1 MTKII
6 LCCSAGMS
14 TSLLVTKMQ
23 AAAKDQGIET
33 AIQAMSEADVK
44 NHEDEMD
51 VLLLGPQVRFLLKK
65 MKEKYEPQGIPV
77 SVIPT
82 VDYGTMNGPKV
93 LKLALDL
100 AEKGVEK

>member
-1 MTKII
+1 MMTKII

-23 AAAKDQGIET
+23 AAAKEQGLDT
-33 AIQAMSEADVK
+33 QIQAMSESEVK

-51 VLLLGPQVRFLLKK
+51 VLLLGPQVRFMLSKLKA
-65 MKEKYEPQGIPV
+65 KYEPMGIPV
-77 SVIPT
+77 DVIPT

-93 LKLALDL
+93 LAQALAL
-100 AEKGVEK
+100 ANK

>member
-1 MTKII
+1 MVKIL

-23 AAAKDQGIET
+23 AAAKEQGIECS
-33 AIQAMSEADVK
+33 IQAMAEGEVK

-65 MKEKYEPQGIPV
+65 MKEKYEPKGIPV
-77 SVIPT
+77 DIIPT

-93 LKLALDL
+93 LALALKM
-100 AEKGVEK
+100 AGK

>member
-23 AAAKDQGIET
+23 AAAKAQGVEASIK
-33 AIQAMSEADVK
+33 AMSESEVK
-44 NHEDEMD
+44 NHEGEMD
-51 VLLLGPQVRFLLKK
+51 VLLLGPQVRFLLSK
-65 MKEKYEPQGIPV
+65 MKGKYEPMGIPV
-77 SVIPT
+77 DTIPT

-93 LKLALDL
+93 LAQALAM
-100 AEKGVEK
+100 AKK

>member
-23 AAAKDQGIET
+23 AAAKEQGLDT
-33 AIQAMSEADVK
+33 QIQAMSESEVK

-51 VLLLGPQVRFLLKK
+51 VLLLGPQVRFMLSKLKA
-65 MKEKYEPQGIPV
+65 KYEPMGIPV
-77 SVIPT
+77 DVIPT

-93 LKLALDL
+93 LAQALAL
-100 AEKGVEK
+100 ANK

>member
-23 AAAKDQGIET
+23 AAAKAQGVEVS
-33 AIQAMSEADVK
+33 IQAMSESEVK
-44 NHEDEMD
+44 NHESEME
-51 VLLLGPQVRFLLKK
+51 VLLLGPQVRFLLSK
-65 MKEKYEPQGIPV
+65 MKAKYEPTGIPV
-77 SVIPT
+77 DVIPT

-93 LKLALDL
+93 LALAL
-100 AEKGVEK
+100 AMAKK

>member
-23 AAAKDQGIET
+23 AAAKAQGVE
-33 AIQAMSEADVK
+33 ASIQAMSEADVK
-44 NHEDEMD
+44 NHESEMD
-51 VLLLGPQVRFLLKK
+51 VLLLGPQVRFLLGK
-65 MKEKYEPQGIPV
+65 MKGKYEPMGIPV
-77 SVIPT
+77 DVIPT

-93 LKLALDL
+93 LALALSL
-100 AEKGVEK
+100 VNK

>member
-23 AAAKDQGIET
+23 AAAKAEGKDVS
-33 AIQAMSEADVK
+33 IQAMSYTDVP

-51 VLLLGPQVRFLLKK
+51 VLLLGPQVRYLLNKLK
-65 MKEKYEPQGIPV
+65 PQYEEKGIPV
-77 SVIPT
+77 EVIPT

-100 AEKGVEK
+100 VANK

>member
-23 AAAKDQGIET
+23 AAAKEKGVDAQ
-33 AIQAMSEADVK
+33 IQAMPEADVK
-44 NHEDEMD
+44 NHESEMD
-51 VLLLGPQVRFLLKK
+51 VLLLGPQVRFVLSK
-65 MKEKYEPQGIPV
+65 MKAKYEPMGIPV
-77 SVIPT
+77 EVIPT

-93 LKLALDL
+93 LDFALKL
-100 AEKGVEK
+100 AEKNK

>member
-23 AAAKDQGIET
+23 AASKEQGIET
-33 AIQAMSEADVK
+33 AIQAMSEAEVK

-65 MKEKYEPQGIPV
+65 MKEKYEPMGIPV
-77 SVIPT
+77 AVIPT
-82 VDYGTMNGPKV
+82 VEYGTMNGAKV

-100 AEKGVEK
+100 AAEGVK

>member
-1 MTKII
+1 MLKIL

-23 AAAKDQGIET
+23 AAAKEQGIECS
-33 AIQAMSEADVK
+33 IQALAEGEVK

-65 MKEKYEPQGIPV
+65 MKEKYEPKGIPV
-77 SVIPT
+77 DIIPT
-82 VDYGTMNGPKV
+82 VDYGTMNGAKV
-93 LKLALDL
+93 LALALKM
-100 AEKGVEK
+100 AGK